1 MPKKTIQFIPVRP
14 STAHG
19 RTFEINI
26 FSDSNGY
33 SAEVA
38 ELLDGGVRVPIN
50 LPYGPR
56 VDLSPQSFF
65 KMREH
70 HRGCF
75 VSDLKSE
82 IRCGTVVR
90 LSGST
95 IPPIYFI
102 RANLTGWPQGYPGA
116 LEDDME
122 AWISESLEARK
133 LSDAGFMDLVCTI
146 QQYLRTPD
154 GLKALA
160 AMPEAQRDAAFRLGD
175 AAKGYVEAVG
185 GRMAAAPQVA
195 STDEATGMAWW
206 NGLDDA
212 QRKDWMARAG
222 NTGVVADAWAA
233 FKRHSLN

>member
-1 MPKKTIQFIPVRP
+1 MPKKTIQFSPVRP

-26 FSDSNGY
+26 FSNSNGY

-95 IPPIYFI
+95 NPPIYFI

-122 AWISESLEARK
+122 AWISESL
-133 LSDAGFMDLVCTI
+133 D
-146 QQYLRTPD
+146 
-154 GLKALA
+154 
-160 AMPEAQRDAAFRLGD
+160 D